1 MEYSNSLI
9 SFFNIHPFQN
19 LKPATGSNS
28 RILRGVEPESESGIE
43 PEAIATIPAPEEET
57 VGNPAFYLVDCEEY
71 LEKVD
76 LRQKTQAADEW

>member
-1 MEYSNSLI
+1 VTEQPYFI
-9 SFFNIHPFQN
+9 RPFQN

-28 RILRGVEPESESGIE
+28 RIFRGVELESDSGIE
-43 PEAIATIPAPEEET
+43 SEVITTIPAPEEET

-76 LRQKTQAADEW
+76 LRRNTQAADEW